1 VCGTKIGK
9 YTPTH
14 QGYSLRGVTGK
25 MAAMKTEAKPHSIVG
40 VAVNGV
46 PLMGLPLALN
56 FDNCMGH
63 TDTDH
68 EYHYHL
74 APTCL
79 FKNLGIPTPSNKT
92 WWMEK
97 NEAQAAFWPQ
107 TGSASPVVGFAI
119 DGFPIMGPY
128 DASGA
133 LTMSETLDECNG
145 RTVGGEYQYVMTAN
159 YPYLPTCFKGVV
171 GSLTQS
177 KIVPQT
183 ACPKTGVANMYHMEV
198 GYEIPAPVCKPGVSQ
213 ASIDAMMVEGGEAA
227 AFDDDA
233 SAATLPSA
241 SLAAASVLVAAA
253 LLA

>member
-1 VCGTKIGK
+1 MSGPKIGK

-14 QGYSLRGVTGK
+14 HAYSLRGVTGK

-68 EYHYHL
+68 TYHYHL

-79 FKNLGIPTPSNKT
+79 FKNLGIPYPSNKT
-92 WWMEK
+92 WWLEK
-97 NEAQAAFWPQ
+97 DEDQAAFWPQ
-107 TGSASPVVGFAI
+107 TGPASPVVGFAI
-119 DGFPIMGPY
+119 DGVPIMGPY

-133 LTMSETLDECNG
+133 LTLSATLDECNG
-145 RTVGGEYQYVMTAN
+145 RTVAGEYQYVMTPDT
-159 YPYLPTCFKGVV
+159 PYLPTCFKGTV
-171 GSLTQS
+171 GSLTES
-177 KIVPQT
+177 KIVPQA
-183 ACPKTGVANMYHMEV
+183 ACPKTGVDNMYHTLGTT
-198 GYEIPAPVCKPGVSQ
+198 GYNLPLPVCMPGVSQ
-213 ASIDAMMVEGGEAA
+213 ASMLALMDMDGVAADFIDSGAA
-227 AFDDDA
+227 
-233 SAATLPSA
+233 LPSA
-241 SLAAASVLVAAA
+241 SFAASCALIAAA